1 MASLE
6 NKFVDGLFWKT
17 LILGIAVVLGTGV
30 WVSWPFGG
38 AVALGVLV
46 SGLNLRVVGWV
57 SRKMA
62 ETAMT
67 GDKGVT
73 KWTLLLVV
81 KLLLLFVVTY
91 LIVIVLGADAVGY
104 VVGYSTFLP
113 AIFWQAAV
121 WLREQDDEHD
131 EEDAQVA
138 DDHQDTK

>member
-6 NKFVDGLFWKT
+6 NQFVMGLFWKT
-17 LILGIAVVLGTGV
+17 LLLGCVAILASGFL
-30 WVSWPFGG
+30 VSWPFGG
-38 AVALGVLV
+38 AVAMGVLV

-62 ETAMT
+62 EAALE

-81 KLLLLFVVTY
+81 KLLFLFVLTY
-91 LIVIVLGADAVGY
+91 LAVIVLGADAVGY
-104 VVGYSTFLP
+104 VIGYSTFLP
-113 AIFWQAAV
+113 AIFWQSAV
-121 WLREQDDEHD
+121 YIRNLPEEDDEH
-131 EEDAQVA
+131 ES

>member
-6 NKFVDGLFWKT
+6 NKFVQGLFWKT
-17 LILGIAVVLGTGV
+17 LILGLVAILVCGL
-30 WVSWPFGG
+30 WVSWAFGG

-46 SGLNLRVVGWV
+46 SGFNLRVVGWV

-62 ETAMT
+62 EAAMA

-73 KWTLLLVV
+73 KWTLLLVI
-81 KLLLLFVVTY
+81 KLLLLFVLTY
-91 LIVIVLGADAVGY
+91 LIVIVLGADAVGF

-121 WLREQDDEHD
+121 FVRELDDED
-131 EEDAQVA
+131 EQTDV